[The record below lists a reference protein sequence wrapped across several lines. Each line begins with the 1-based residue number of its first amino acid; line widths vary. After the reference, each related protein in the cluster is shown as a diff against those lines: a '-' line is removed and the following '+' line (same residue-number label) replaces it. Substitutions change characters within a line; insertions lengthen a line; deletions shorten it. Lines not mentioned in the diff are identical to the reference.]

1 MGWAAPTAYS
11 HAQRLEAAGWLARC
25 QTTYGG
31 GSLLYATAAG
41 TKVAGVDATP
51 LPRAPAPTTWLHCR
65 ACAWTAAWL
74 TSRGRVLLGPR
85 ELLAEDSWHGEL
97 VWRDRIGSHR
107 RMHRPDL
114 AGGPDQESLMPI
126 EVELTRKSK
135 PRLRAVLGL
144 HAAWVHANKI
154 PAVVYVCANRRLAA
168 RVRAQGVELGLCVDA
183 KRGRKT
189 LRVELLEDIREQ
201 ALAAREFSKEAM

>member
-1 MGWAAPTAYS
+1 
-11 HAQRLEAAGWLARC
+11 
-25 QTTYGG
+25 
-31 GSLLYATAAG
+31 LYATAAG

-51 LPRAPAPTTWLHCR
+51 LPRPPAPTTWLHCR

-85 ELLAEDSWHGEL
+85 ELLAEESWHGEL
-97 VWRDRIGSHR
+97 TWRDRIGTHQ

-144 HAAWVHANKI
+144 HAAWVYANKI
-154 PAVVYVCANRRLAA
+154 PAVVYVCANPRLAA
-168 RVRAQGVELGLCVDA
+168 RVRAQGVELGLCVEA

-201 ALAAREFSKEAM
+201 ALAARGSSEHPM